1 MAAGPGAEQAGTAAD
16 NPETFHPRDPG
27 ETPVAAPQ
35 ITYGQTKSNSEIITV
50 SPTIKNPQTVQ
61 LSLVSLK

>member
-1 MAAGPGAEQAGTAAD
+1 MAAGPSAKQAGTAAY

-35 ITYGQTKSNSEIITV
+35 ITYGQTKPNSEIITV

-61 LSLVSLK
+61 LSVVSLK